1 MLSWKLL
8 CSSEL
13 LHCAGRVL
21 CVASNLKAA
30 IFIDAV
36 DFTTGATL
44 CFFANNAKN
53 PGVRKFSEAEDL
65 ATGDKICQIWGCR
78 KTNKGETLINM
89 GSEVDLPSDC
99 MFEWDCIHTVPH
111 IYQGGTLYNGRLNMS
126 NMQIWGCRKTNKGET
141 LINMGSEVHLPSGCM
156 FERDCTRTVPH
167 IQRGGTFYI
176 GRLNMS
182 SMQIWGCR

>member
-1 MLSWKLL
+1 M
-8 CSSEL
+8 
-13 LHCAGRVL
+13 
-21 CVASNLKAA
+21 ASNLKAA

-78 KTNKGETLINM
+78 ETNKGETLINM
-89 GSEVDLPSDC
+89 GSEVDLP
-99 MFEWDCIHTVPH
+99 P
-111 IYQGGTLYNGRLNMS
+111 
-126 NMQIWGCRKTNKGET
+126 
-141 LINMGSEVHLPSGCM
+141 GCM
-156 FERDCTRTVPH
+156 FDGACFCTVPD
-167 IQRGGTFYI
+167 IRRGGTFYI

-182 SMQIWGCR
+182 NM